1 MADILKNIR
10 RFLFGWANREFLI
23 FLVFVVIAAVFWGM
37 MTLNENYEQ
46 ELKLPVRFV
55 NVPSNV
61 VITSGDSDTLRF
73 TVRDKGISLL
83 TYLYSKNKRPI
94 EIDFRR
100 FAGAEGSGVVP
111 SVDLLRLLDSRLPAS
126 AKAVAVKP
134 EQHVFYYNNGEKKTV
149 PIIIQGKVEPDMLYY
164 ISDTLYSDSMA
175 TVYATP
181 EKLDSIRAVYT
192 EPLRGYE
199 FRDSLVL
206 TARLKPITG
215 VKIMPAAVRVTFV
228 TDMLTEGRID
238 GVVVNG
244 INMPEGKVL
253 RTFPSTLAV
262 TVVTGIKNLQTLTAQ
277 DFEIVADYSQFS
289 SDTLARCDV
298 FIRRQPAGIKR
309 IQLERQQVDYLIE
322 ERPLEDD
329 DSDN

>member
-23 FLVFVVIAAVFWGM
+23 FLVFVAVAAAFWGM
-37 MTLNENYEQ
+37 MTLNESYEQ
-46 ELKLPVRFV
+46 ELKLPVKFV
-55 NVPSNV
+55 NVPGNV
-61 VITSGDSDTLRF
+61 VITSGDNDTLRF

-83 TYLYSKNKRPI
+83 TYLYSKNQRPI

-100 FAGAEGSGVVP
+100 FARGDGSGIVP
-111 SVDLLRLLDSRLPAS
+111 SADLLRLLDSHLPAS

-149 PIIIQGKVEPDMLYY
+149 PVILQGKVEPDVLYY
-164 ISDTLYSDSMA
+164 ISDTLYSDSVV

-192 EPLRGYE
+192 EPLRGND
-199 FRDSLVL
+199 FRDSLAL

-215 VKIMPAAVRVTFV
+215 VKMEPSTVRVTFV

-238 GVVVNG
+238 GVEVNG

-253 RTFPSTLAV
+253 RTFPGTLAV

-289 SDTLARCDV
+289 TDSLARCDV

-322 ERPLEDD
+322 ERPVTDD